1 MPAES
6 HILRQLW
13 QTLTPRQ
20 RRQVVLLAVAVVV
33 MALLEVANVMAIM
46 PFLSA
51 AADPSSVRQHPFL
64 GAVAERLGI
73 DDDRLFLILL
83 GIAVFTLLLLSNAWT
98 AMTTW
103 LEARLVWSWNHAWS
117 SRILR
122 RYVYQPYPFFLGR
135 NTADLLKNV
144 LSEVEQLAAQLLVP
158 GVEAVGQAVVVLALV
173 VAMVLV
179 EPGAALLATVVV
191 GGSYAIVFRATR
203 RKLAQVG
210 TERVAANE
218 RRFRAAS
225 DVLAGIKDVK
235 LLGLEEGF
243 LERFER
249 ASASFSRQRSTAD
262 VIGRVPRYLIEPVA
276 MGTVIL
282 LVVYLLARRGDLAE
296 IVPLLG
302 FYAFAGY
309 RLMPAVQQV
318 FRGVTQYRFYSPAL
332 RHLLA
337 EMGVASAPGRS
348 AVVANRREPRVEPV
362 VLRDRIELRG
372 VWYQY
377 PSSSRPVL
385 QDVTLTIRA
394 GTVVGIVGATG
405 SGKTTLADLILG
417 LLQPTRGQI
426 LVDGVPLD
434 AETIP
439 RWQAGLGYVPQQI
452 FLLDAS
458 VAENIA
464 FGVPRDRID
473 MEAVRRAARLAQ
485 IDRFIEE
492 ELPLG
497 YNTPV
502 GERGVRLSGGQRQR
516 IGIAR
521 ALFRNPSVLV
531 LDEATSALDTATEE
545 EVMQAVQQLSGQRTI
560 IMIAHR
566 LTTLRLCETVF
577 MLQRGRLVATG
588 SYEDL
593 MRGTGVFAELLRS
606 R

>member
-1 MPAES
+1 MPLHS
-6 HILRQLW
+6 NTLRRLW
-13 QTLTPRQ
+13 QTLAPGQ
-20 RRQVVLLAVAVVV
+20 RRQVVLLAVAVVL
-33 MALLEVANVMAIM
+33 MALLEVVNVMAIM

-51 AADPSSVRQHPFL
+51 AADPATVRQHRVL
-64 GAVAERLGI
+64 GNVAEWLGI
-73 DDDRLFLILL
+73 RDDRLFLVLL
-83 GIAVFTLLLLSNAWT
+83 GTAVFTLLLVSNAWT

-103 LEARLVWSWNHAWS
+103 LEVRLVWSWNHAWS

-122 RYVYQPYPFFLGR
+122 RYVYRPYTFFLNR
-135 NTADLLKNV
+135 NTSDLLKNV
-144 LSEVEQLAAQLLVP
+144 LSEVEQLAAHLLVP
-158 GVEAVGQAVVVLALV
+158 GVEAVGRAVVVVALV
-173 VAMVLV
+173 LAMVLV

-203 RKLAQVG
+203 RKLGQVG
-210 TERVAANE
+210 SERVAANQA
-218 RRFRAAS
+218 RFRAAS

-235 LLGLEEGF
+235 LLGLEEDF
-243 LERFER
+243 LRRFER
-249 ASASFSRQRSTAD
+249 ASSAFSRQRSTAE

-282 LVVYLLARRGDLAE
+282 LVVYLLARGGDLAR

-309 RLMPAVQQV
+309 RLMPGVQQI
-318 FRGVTQYRFYSPAL
+318 FRGVTQYRFYAPAL
-332 RHLLA
+332 RQLLA
-337 EMGVASAPGRS
+337 EAEMDTGPDKPMVTATGGDRL
-348 AVVANRREPRVEPV
+348 VEP
-362 VLRDRIELRG
+362 LLPRERIELRG

-377 PSSSRPVL
+377 PSSARPVL
-385 QDVTLTIRA
+385 RDVSLTIRA
-394 GTVVGIVGATG
+394 GSVVGIVGATG

-417 LLQPTRGQI
+417 LLQPTAGQI
-426 LVDGVPLD
+426 LVDGIPLD
-434 AETIP
+434 ETSLP
-439 RWQAGLGYVPQQI
+439 RWQAALGYVPQQI

-464 FGVPRDRID
+464 FGVAKDRIN

-497 YNTPV
+497 YDTAV
-502 GERGVRLSGGQRQR
+502 GERGIRLSGGQRQR

-521 ALFRNPSVLV
+521 ALYRNPTILV

-545 EVMQAVQQLSGQRTI
+545 GIMEAVQQLSGQRTI

-577 MLQRGRLVATG
+577 MLKKGCLVATG

-593 MRGTGVFAELLRS
+593 MRGTGLFAELLRT
-606 R
+606 

>member
-1 MPAES
+1 MQAGS
-6 HILRQLW
+6 RTLGQLW
-13 QTLTPRQ
+13 QTLTPPQ
-20 RRQVVLLAVAVVV
+20 RRQVVLLAAAVVV
-33 MALLEVANVMAIM
+33 MAVLEVVNVMAIM

-51 AADPSSVRQHPFL
+51 AADPASVREHELL
-64 GAVAERLGI
+64 GTAADLLGI
-73 DDDRLFLILL
+73 QDDRLFLILL
-83 GIAVFTLLLLSNAWT
+83 GLAVFTLLLLSNAWT

-103 LEARLVWSWNHAWS
+103 MEARLAWSWNHAWS

-122 RYVYQPYPFFLGR
+122 RYVYQPYPYFLGR

-158 GVEAVGQAVVVLALV
+158 GVEAVGRSVVMVGIV
-173 VAMVLV
+173 VAMVVV
-179 EPGAALLATVVV
+179 EPRAALLATVVV
-191 GGSYAIVFRATR
+191 GGSYAVVFRATR

-210 TERVAANE
+210 AERVAANE
-218 RRFRAAS
+218 ARFRAAT

-235 LLGLEEGF
+235 LLGLEEDF

-249 ASASFSRQRSTAD
+249 ASTSFSRQRTTAEA
-262 VIGRVPRYLIEPVA
+262 IGRVPRYLIEPVA
-276 MGTVIL
+276 MGTVVL
-282 LVVYLLARRGDLAE
+282 LVVYLLARRGDLAQ

-309 RLMPAVQQV
+309 RLMPAAQQV
-318 FRGVTQYRFYSPAL
+318 FRGVTQYRFYAPAL
-332 RHLLA
+332 RRLLGEMQA
-337 EMGVASAPGRS
+337 EADRSEPQLASRRGPDDSRPLVLREALELRRVCYRYPSAP
-348 AVVANRREPRVEPV
+348 
-362 VLRDRIELRG
+362 
-372 VWYQY
+372 
-377 PSSSRPVL
+377 RPVL
-385 QDVTLTIRA
+385 QDITLTIPA
-394 GTVVGIVGATG
+394 GSVVGIVGATG

-417 LLQPTRGQI
+417 LLRPTQGEVAI
-426 LVDGVPLD
+426 DGVPLD
-434 AETIP
+434 DASIP

-464 FGVPRDRID
+464 FGLPKDRID

-492 ELPLG
+492 ELPYG
-497 YNTPV
+497 YDTPV
-502 GERGVRLSGGQRQR
+502 GERGIRLSGGQRQR

-521 ALFRNPSVLV
+521 ALYRDPSVLV
-531 LDEATSALDTATEE
+531 LDEATSALDSRTEE
-545 EVMQAVQQLSGQRTI
+545 AVMEAIGKLLGQRTI

-566 LTTLRLCETVF
+566 LTTLRLCQVVF

-593 MRGTGVFAELLRS
+593 MVGAGSFAELS
-606 R
+606 RGR